1 MELFSQN
8 KKMII
13 FQPKLVPFME
23 IALYDFL
30 IFNKHYMRK
39 ALSKNKLFDSL
50 LGLDYF
56 SYHLRNN
63 KTKIFY

>member
-1 MELFSQN
+1 
-8 KKMII
+8 
-13 FQPKLVPFME
+13 ME
-23 IALYDFL
+23 ITLYDFL
-30 IFNKHYMRK
+30 IFNKRYMRK
-39 ALSKNKLFDSL
+39 ALSKNKLFDTL